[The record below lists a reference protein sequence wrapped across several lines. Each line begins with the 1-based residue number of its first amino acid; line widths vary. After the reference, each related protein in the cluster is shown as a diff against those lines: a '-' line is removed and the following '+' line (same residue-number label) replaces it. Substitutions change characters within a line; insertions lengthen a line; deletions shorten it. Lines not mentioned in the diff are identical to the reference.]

1 MRIADSRAVTHD
13 TLWDIVSREGK
24 RVVLIGVPQ
33 TYPPKPTNGY
43 IITSFLTPSTQS
55 QYTYPNALKHEIE
68 PLVDG
73 EYMLDVPDFRTDDK
87 VGLVQQIYRMT
98 KNRLAVVKYMLR
110 ETPWDLFTYVEMGPD
125 RIHHGFWKHM
135 DPRHP
140 KHDPDSPFANAIGKY
155 YEYLDGAVGEIL
167 QLVPQD
173 TVVLVASDHGA
184 QPMMGGIRFNEW
196 LRQQGYLVLK
206 ERPPADRIV
215 PLEKVEIDWSKTTAW
230 GAGGYFGRLFLNV
243 QGREPQGVVPPDQYE
258 RVRDEL
264 AEKLVAMAGPD
275 GAPLGT
281 VVIRPQD
288 VYQEIRN
295 VPPDLIVYFGNLAWR
310 SLGTLGPTS
319 IYASEN
325 DTGPDDA
332 NHAQHGMFILH
343 DPHRDSSNQADGVQ
357 LMDVTPTVLDTMG
370 ITPPADMRGRII
382 SA

>member
-1 MRIADSRAVTHD
+1 
-13 TLWDIVSREGK
+13 
-24 RVVLIGVPQ
+24 
-33 TYPPKPTNGY
+33 
-43 IITSFLTPSTQS
+43 
-55 QYTYPNALKHEIE
+55 
-68 PLVDG
+68 
-73 EYMLDVPDFRTDDK
+73 MLDVPDFRTDDK
-87 VGLVQQIYRMT
+87 VDLLQQIYRMT
-98 KNRLAVVKYMLR
+98 KNRLTVVKYLLR
-110 ETPWDLFTYVEMGPD
+110 EASWDLFTYVEMGPD

-243 QGREPQGVVPPDQYE
+243 QGREPQGVVPADQYE

-264 AEKLVAMAGPD
+264 AEKLEAMVGPD

-295 VPPDLIVYFGNLAWR
+295 IPPDLIVYFGNLAWR

-319 IYASEN
+319 IYSSEN

-343 DPHRDSSNQADGVQ
+343 DPRSDSGRQADGVQ

-370 ITPPADMRGRII
+370 ITPPADMRGKIVSR
-382 SA
+382 